1 MILGINIDHIATLR
15 NARSEGYPNLLNLA
29 LIAVEGGANQITAH
43 LREDR
48 RHIKDADIT
57 NLKANLPVPLNM
69 EIALTEEM
77 VTIALKVKPYAVC
90 IVPEKRNEVTTEGG
104 LDVVS
109 NANKLKNII
118 PKLQDSNIKVSL
130 FIDSTKQ
137 QLDAAF
143 KTKCNSIEIN
153 TGTYA
158 NVNKENIMQ
167 EVEKIQNI
175 AKEAKLYGLDV
186 HAGHGLNFKNI
197 PAIAK
202 IPEITEFNIGHFLVS
217 YALFVGFKNSV
228 SEMRKII
235 TSYKSCK

>member
-15 NARSEGYPNLLNLA
+15 NARSEGYPNLLDLA

-57 NLKANLPVPLNM
+57 TLKANLPVPLNM
-69 EIALTEEM
+69 EMALTEEM
-77 VTIALKVKPYAVC
+77 VAIALNIKPYAVC

-104 LDVVS
+104 LDV
-109 NANKLKNII
+109 NANARQLKVII
-118 PKLQDSNIKVSL
+118 PKLQNAGIKVSL
-130 FIDSTKQ
+130 FIDSIKE
-137 QLDAAF
+137 QLDSACEL
-143 KTKCNSIEIN
+143 KCNSIEIN

-158 NVNKENIMQ
+158 NAKEKNI
-167 EVEKIQNI
+167 EIELTKIKKI
-175 AKEAKLYGLDV
+175 AKEAKLNGLQV

-197 PAIAK
+197 PAIAR

-235 TSYKSCK
+235 ASYKA